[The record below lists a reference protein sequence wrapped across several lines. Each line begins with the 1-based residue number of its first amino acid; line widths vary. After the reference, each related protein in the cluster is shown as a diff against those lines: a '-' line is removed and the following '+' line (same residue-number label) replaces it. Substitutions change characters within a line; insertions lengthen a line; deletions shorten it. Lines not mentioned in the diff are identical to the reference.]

1 MDGIEL
7 ASSQHWLSFCW
18 NRIIARFV
26 VFVTLFQK
34 NSLLSGIN
42 LGIFTLNWAFFI
54 ETDFALN
61 VVIYRSRSTGSSFGK
76 DNSEYSPIFIQFL
89 DCVYQIWR
97 QMPWE
102 FEFNDKLL
110 LLLAY
115 AYNSRFTSDFLFD
128 NLLERKREYRLRDLR
143 WKEQTRACDGCWS
156 VRTASKAQSVRIYT
170 RYY

>member
-1 MDGIEL
+1 MAQLLLEPYYRTICGFRDLISKE
-7 ASSQHWLSFCW
+7 
-18 NRIIARFV
+18 FV
-26 VFVTLFQK
+26 AFGHKFRYIHQILDLFIG
-34 NSLLSGIN
+34 SDS
-42 LGIFTLNWAFFI
+42 
-54 ETDFALN
+54 ALN
-61 VVIYRSRSTGSSFGK
+61 IIIYRSRSTGSSFGK

-89 DCVYQIWR
+89 DCAYQIWR

-143 WKEQTRACDGCWS
+143 WKEQTRACDGCCS
-156 VRTASKAQSVRIYT
+156 VRTASTAQSVRICT